1 MKRNIGEEDEEE
13 SKPKREFIPLDFGDD
28 TAGQGVSTIDPM
40 LQRQLQQ
47 IEDDDDDEDL
57 DDKDGGAFKKNMNK
71 KKNMQ
76 QMSAAA
82 ARYTTTPICQ
92 VSSNAFTIFLLAHSM
107 IPDIVQAKVL
117 AQAQAISAALASGKL
132 TSSAPVDQAVAA
144 PVLDKKEQLKKLVD
158 NIPTNRYFSANHNIM
173 NILSWGIVVNGW
185 C

>member
-28 TAGQGVSTIDPM
+28 AAGQGVSTIDPM

-82 ARYTTTPICQ
+82 ARYTATPICQ
-92 VSSNAFTIFLLAHSM
+92 VSSNALTI
-107 IPDIVQAKVL
+107 
-117 AQAQAISAALASGKL
+117 ISACAQHDSGHCASESSRPGASNICCTGIGQANFL
-132 TSSAPVDQAVAA
+132 RPYGPSCGGSSAGQEGAAEKIGGQHPDQ
-144 PVLDKKEQLKKLVD
+144 
-158 NIPTNRYFSANHNIM
+158 
-173 NILSWGIVVNGW
+173 
-185 C
+185 